1 MITKKHKVFCSYA
14 LTGEDRATVAER
26 LQLVAQMLKDAGIQ
40 AYCNLHD
47 TTIKRPADPKR
58 CIDAA
63 LKALKSCDVV
73 FVIQA
78 SERRSEGMLIEIG
91 AAYAAGKPII
101 LARHQSAKGKTY
113 LDQLAQKTVDWR
125 TNQDL
130 QRVLQELIVI

>member
-1 MITKKHKVFCSYA
+1 MTANHKVFCSYA
-14 LTGEDRATVAER
+14 LTGEDRAAVAER
-26 LQLVAQMLKDAGIQ
+26 LELITQILKDAGIQ

-47 TTIKRPADPKR
+47 TTIERPADPKR

-63 LKALKSCDVV
+63 LKALKSFDVV

-101 LARHQSAKGKTY
+101 LARHHSAKGKTY
-113 LDQLAQKTVDWR
+113 LNQLAHKTLDWR

-130 QRVLQELIVI
+130 QRALQELIVI